1 MVRLL
6 GDSSHIHAL
15 GIIDMNCVGQVEER
29 HMFSLL
35 NQEFLFEMTNYN
47 HCAYLVQALD
57 YFKDQHRLQLRKCE
71 NTHETLMGYAYSTFA
86 QA

>member
-1 MVRLL
+1 M
-6 GDSSHIHAL
+6 
-15 GIIDMNCVGQVEER
+15 
-29 HMFSLL
+29 
-35 NQEFLFEMTNYN
+35 FEMTNYN

-86 QA
+86 HAQSLQLVYMYIVVSPCDPNFKTDCNERENIFY